1 MSMLWRALRT
11 LLGYLLLAALVGVP
25 IALAWAAHLA
35 IDDAPLLAPSS
46 TQAITPARIANA
58 KRLLARIDPRK
69 SPPGALRTLQLGED
83 DLNLAVAYLASQR
96 PDTRAQAV
104 LQDGSATLRAST
116 FLPPNPFG
124 DYLNI
129 QAVLRETPGTPQLE
143 TLTLGRLTVPPAI
156 ADRLLRFG
164 LSRLQDNPL
173 AVAEA
178 AADSIQHVG
187 VRNGVLSVQ
196 FVWNDA
202 LPAQLQAALVPA
214 DVQARLQAYQ
224 ARLVEI
230 AAQPGPRNLPLSALV
245 QPLLELSAK
254 RSDRSDGSN
263 GSDDMNS
270 LADEHRAALVALA
283 FYVNGKGMAAIL
295 PAARAWPRPAPRTTT
310 LAGRTDTAQHFS
322 ISAALAATAGS
333 PLADMVGVYKE
344 LDDAQGGS
352 GFSFNDLAADRA
364 GTRLGEL
371 AIGGA
376 AAQLSLQ
383 KRLAQGLSDADLLP
397 KVSDLPEDLQAAEFQ
412 KRFGGVDGPGYKK
425 MATEIER
432 RIAALG
438 LYR

>member
-1 MSMLWRALRT
+1 MPLFWSRIRRFLR
-11 LLGYLLLAALVGVP
+11 YLFALVLLCIP
-25 IALAWAAHLA
+25 LALAWAAYLA
-35 IDDAPLLAPSS
+35 IDESPLLAPSS
-46 TQAITPARIANA
+46 SNTFTPSRMASAQ
-58 KRLLARIDPRK
+58 RLLARIDPRK
-69 SPPGALRTLQLGED
+69 TPPGALRTLQVGED
-83 DLNLAVAYLASQR
+83 DLNLALAYLASR
-96 PDTRAQAV
+96 RHLTRAQVV

-129 QAVLRETPGTPQLE
+129 QAVLRETLGTPQVE
-143 TLTLGRLTVPPAI
+143 QLTLGRLTVPPKI
-156 ADRLLRFG
+156 ANLMLRFG
-164 LSRLQDNPL
+164 LWRLQASP
-173 AVAEA
+173 ASA
-178 AADSIQHVG
+178 AADSIQHVS

-202 LPAQLQAALVPA
+202 IPAQLQAALVPIE
-214 DVQARLQAYQ
+214 VQTRLQAYQ
-224 ARLVEI
+224 GRLVEI
-230 AAQPGPRNLPLSALV
+230 AAAPGPRSLSLAALV
-245 QPLLELSAK
+245 QPLFELSAQ
-254 RSDRSDGSN
+254 RSDAQ
-263 GSDDMNS
+263 NS
-270 LADEHRAALVALA
+270 LADEHRAALIALA
-283 FYVNGKGMAAIL
+283 FYVNGKGIGAIL
-295 PAARAWPRPAPRTTT
+295 PAARDWPRPAPRTTT

-371 AIGGA
+371 ATSSNV
-376 AAQLSLQ
+376 QKLQ
-383 KRLAQGLSDADLLP
+383 QRLAQGMTDADLLP

-425 MATEIER
+425 MTTEVER

>member
-1 MSMLWRALRT
+1 MSLFWPPIRR
-11 LLGYLLLAALVGVP
+11 LLYGLLVVFLLSLP
-25 IALAWAAHLA
+25 LALAWAGYLA
-35 IDDAPLLAPSS
+35 IDNAPLLEPSS
-46 TQAITPARIANA
+46 SNAFTTSRIPSAQ
-58 KRLLARIDPRK
+58 RLLARIDPRK
-69 SPPGALRTLQLGED
+69 MPSGVLRTLQLGQD
-83 DLNLAVAYLASQR
+83 DLNLAVAYLASR
-96 PDTRAQAV
+96 SPKTRAQVV

-129 QAVLRETPGTPQLE
+129 QAVLRETPGTPLVEQL
-143 TLTLGRLTVPPAI
+143 LLGRLTVPPRI
-156 ADRLLRFG
+156 ANQLLRFA
-164 LSRLQDNPL
+164 LWRLQASP
-173 AVAEA
+173 ASA

-202 LPAQLQAALVPA
+202 IPAQLQAALVPA

-224 ARLVEI
+224 GRLVEI
-230 AAQPGPRNLPLSALV
+230 AAAPGPRNLALGALA
-245 QPLLELSAK
+245 QPLFELAAL
-254 RSDRSDGSN
+254 RSDDK
-263 GSDDMNS
+263 NS

-283 FYVNGKGMAAIL
+283 FYVNGKGLGAIL
-295 PAARAWPRPAPRTTT
+295 PAARDWPRPALRTTT

-322 ISAALAATAGS
+322 ISAALAASAGS

-371 AIGGA
+371 ATGGA
-376 AAQLSLQ
+376 AAQAKLQ
-383 KRLAQGLSDADLLP
+383 KRLDQGMGDADLLP
-397 KVSDLPEDLQAAEFQ
+397 KVSDLPEDLQTAEFQ

-425 MATEIER
+425 MAAEIER

>member
-1 MSMLWRALRT
+1 MPLFWSRVRR
-11 LLGYLLLAALVGVP
+11 LLGSLFVLLLLCIP
-25 IALAWAAHLA
+25 LALAWAAYLA
-35 IDDAPLLAPSS
+35 IDETPLLAPAQGN
-46 TQAITPARIANA
+46 TFTPSRMASAQ
-58 KRLLARIDPRK
+58 RLLARIDPRK
-69 SPPGALRTLQLGED
+69 TPPGALRTLQLGED
-83 DLNLAVAYLASQR
+83 DLNLAVAYIASHR
-96 PDTRAQAV
+96 PQTRAQV
-104 LQDGSATLRAST
+104 LLQDGSATLRAST

-143 TLTLGRLTVPPAI
+143 QLTLGRLTVPPQI
-156 ADRLLRFG
+156 ANQLLRFG
-164 LSRLQDNPL
+164 LWRLQTSP
-173 AVAEA
+173 ASVAST

-202 LPAQLQAALVPA
+202 IPAQLQAALVPPE
-214 DVQARLQAYQ
+214 VQARLQAYQ
-224 ARLVEI
+224 GRLVEI
-230 AAQPGPRNLPLSALV
+230 AAQPGPRNLTLGALV
-245 QPLLELSAK
+245 QPLLELSAQ
-254 RSDRSDGSN
+254 RSDAK
-263 GSDDMNS
+263 NS

-283 FYVNGKGMAAIL
+283 FFVNGKGMAAIL
-295 PAARAWPRPAPRTTT
+295 PAARDWPRPAPRSTT

-333 PLADMVGVYKE
+333 PLANMVGLYKE

-371 AIGGA
+371 ATGNA
-376 AAQLSLQ
+376 AAQLSLE

-397 KVSDLPEDLQAAEFQ
+397 KVSDLPEDLQTAEFQ

>member
-1 MSMLWRALRT
+1 MQSFWRSVRVLLLYLIGAL
-11 LLGYLLLAALVGVP
+11 LLGIPL
-25 IALAWAAHLA
+25 ALAWTAYQA
-35 IDDAPLLAPSS
+35 IDNAPLLAQS
-46 TQAITPARIANA
+46 TGFIPGRIAHA
-58 KRLLARIDPRK
+58 QRLLGRIDPRK
-69 SPPGALRTLQLGED
+69 TPPGALRTVQLSED
-83 DLNLAVAYLASQR
+83 DLNLAVAYIASR
-96 PDTRAQAV
+96 NPKTRAQVV
-104 LQDGSATLRAST
+104 LQDGQATLRAST

-129 QAVLRETPGTPQLE
+129 QAVLRETPGMPALEQLQ
-143 TLTLGRLTVPPAI
+143 LGRLSVPPRI
-156 ADRLLRFG
+156 ANLLLRFG
-164 LSRLQDNPL
+164 LWRLQTRPGM
-173 AVAEA
+173 AWGTT
-178 AADSIQHVG
+178 AADSIHHVG

-196 FVWNDA
+196 FAWNDA

-214 DVQARLQAYQ
+214 EVQTRLQAYQ
-224 ARLVEI
+224 GRLVEI
-230 AAQPGPRNLPLSALV
+230 AAAPGPRALALGALV
-245 QPLLELSAK
+245 QPLFELSTQ
-254 RSDRSDGSN
+254 RSDDK
-263 GSDDMNS
+263 NS
-270 LADEHRAALVALA
+270 LADEHRAALIALA
-283 FYVNGKGMAAIL
+283 FYVNGKGIGALL
-295 PAARAWPRPAPRTTT
+295 PAARDWPRPAPRNVT
-310 LAGRTDTAQHFS
+310 LGGRGDTAQHFS

-371 AIGGA
+371 ATGGA

-397 KVSDLPEDLQAAEFQ
+397 KVSDLPEDLQAADFQ

>member
-1 MSMLWRALRT
+1 MSHFWSLIRRLLRYLFAT
-11 LLGYLLLAALVGVP
+11 VLLCIPL
-25 IALAWAAHLA
+25 ALAWAAYQA
-35 IDDAPLLAPSS
+35 IDDAPLLAP
-46 TQAITPARIANA
+46 TQGPAFTPSRMASAQ
-58 KRLLARIDPRK
+58 RLLARIDPRK
-69 SPPGALRTLQLGED
+69 TPPGALRTLQLGED
-83 DLNLAVAYLASQR
+83 DLNLAVAYLASHR
-96 PDTRAQAV
+96 PQTRAQV
-104 LQDGSATLRAST
+104 LLQDGSAILRAST

-124 DYLNI
+124 DYLNV
-129 QAVLRETPGTPQLE
+129 QAVLRETPGTPQVEQL
-143 TLTLGRLTVPPAI
+143 LLGRLAVPPRI
-156 ADRLLRFG
+156 ANQLLRFG
-164 LSRLQDNPL
+164 LWRLQASP
-173 AVAEA
+173 ASA

-202 LPAQLQAALVPA
+202 IPAQLQAALVPPE
-214 DVQARLQAYQ
+214 VQARLQAYQ
-224 ARLVEI
+224 GRLVAV
-230 AAQPGPRNLPLSALV
+230 AAQPGPRSLSLATLA
-245 QPLLELSAK
+245 QPLLELAAQ
-254 RSDRSDGSN
+254 RSN
-263 GSDDMNS
+263 GSDDKNS
-270 LADEHRAALVALA
+270 LADEHRAALVTLA

-295 PAARAWPRPAPRTTT
+295 PAARDWPRPAPRTTT

-371 AIGGA
+371 ATGPGV
-376 AAQLSLQ
+376 QKLQ
-383 KRLAQGLSDADLLP
+383 QRVAQGMTDADLLP

-425 MATEIER
+425 MTTEIER
-432 RIAALG
+432 RIGALG

>member
-1 MSMLWRALRT
+1 MPLFWSLIRRLLRY
-11 LLGYLLLAALVGVP
+11 LFALLLLCIP
-25 IALAWAAHLA
+25 LALAWAAYLA
-35 IDDAPLLAPSS
+35 IDDAPLLAPA
-46 TQAITPARIANA
+46 QGPAFTPSRMASAQ
-58 KRLLARIDPRK
+58 RLLARIDPRK
-69 SPPGALRTLQLGED
+69 TPAGALRTLQLGED
-83 DLNLAVAYLASQR
+83 DLNLAVAYLASHR
-96 PDTRAQAV
+96 PQTRGQV
-104 LQDGSATLRAST
+104 LLQDGSATLRAST

-129 QAVLRETPGTPQLE
+129 QAVLRETPGTPQVEQL
-143 TLTLGRLTVPPAI
+143 LLGRLAVPPKI
-156 ADRLLRFG
+156 ANQLLRFG
-164 LSRLQDNPL
+164 LWRLQASP
-173 AVAEA
+173 AAA

-202 LPAQLQAALVPA
+202 IPAQLQAALVPPE
-214 DVQARLQAYQ
+214 VQARLQAYQ
-224 ARLVEI
+224 GRLVEV
-230 AAQPGPRNLPLSALV
+230 AAQPGPRSLTLAALV
-245 QPLLELSAK
+245 QPLLELATQ
-254 RSDRSDGSN
+254 RV
-263 GSDDMNS
+263 DDKNS

-295 PAARAWPRPAPRTTT
+295 PAARTWPRPAPRTTM

-371 AIGGA
+371 ATGA
-376 AAQLSLQ
+376 GVQKLQ
-383 KRLAQGLSDADLLP
+383 QRLAQGLTDADLLP

>member
-1 MSMLWRALRT
+1 MPLFWSRILR
-11 LLGYLLLAALVGVP
+11 LLRYLIALLLLCIP
-25 IALAWAAHLA
+25 LALAWAAYLA
-35 IDDAPLLAPSS
+35 IDDAPLLSPSS
-46 TQAITPARIANA
+46 TQAITPARVANA

-69 SPPGALRTLQLGED
+69 SPVGALRTLQLGED

-96 PDTRAQAV
+96 PHTRAQVV
-104 LQDGSATLRAST
+104 LQDGCATLRAST

-143 TLTLGRLTVPPAI
+143 KLTLGRLTVPPAI
-156 ADRLLRFG
+156 ADQLLRFG
-164 LSRLQDNPL
+164 LSRLQDSPL

-178 AADSIQHVG
+178 ATDSIQHVG

-224 ARLVEI
+224 ARLVEV
-230 AAQPGPRNLPLSALV
+230 AAQPSPRSLSLGALV
-245 QPLLELSAK
+245 QPLLELAAQ
-254 RSDRSDGSN
+254 RSDDK
-263 GSDDMNS
+263 NS

-295 PAARAWPRPAPRTTT
+295 PAARDWPRPAPRTTT

-371 AIGGA
+371 ATGA
-376 AAQLSLQ
+376 GVQKLQ
-383 KRLAQGLSDADLLP
+383 QRVAQGMTDADLLP

>member
-1 MSMLWRALRT
+1 LLRY
-11 LLGYLLLAALVGVP
+11 LFAILLLCIPL
-25 IALAWAAHLA
+25 ALAWAAYLA
-35 IDDAPLLAPSS
+35 IDDTPLLAPAQSL
-46 TQAITPARIANA
+46 AITPSRMASAQ
-58 KRLLARIDPRK
+58 RLLARIDPRK
-69 SPPGALRTLQLGED
+69 MPSGALRTLQLGED

-96 PDTRAQAV
+96 PQTRAQVV

-143 TLTLGRLTVPPAI
+143 KLTLGRLTVPPTI
-156 ADRLLRFG
+156 ADQLLRFG
-164 LSRLQDNPL
+164 LSRLQSSSL
-173 AVAEA
+173 AVAGA

-202 LPAQLQAALVPA
+202 LPAQLQAALVPPE
-214 DVQARLQAYQ
+214 VQARLQAYQ
-224 ARLVEI
+224 ARLVEV
-230 AAQPGPRNLPLSALV
+230 AAKPGPRNLSLGTLV
-245 QPLLELSAK
+245 QPLLELAAQ
-254 RSDRSDGSN
+254 RSDDQ
-263 GSDDMNS
+263 NS

-295 PAARAWPRPAPRTTT
+295 PAARDWPRPAPRTTT

-333 PLADMVGVYKE
+333 PLADLVGVYKE

-364 GTRLGEL
+364 GSRLGEL
-371 AIGGA
+371 AIGGT

-432 RIAALG
+432 RIGALG

>member
-1 MSMLWRALRT
+1 MPLFWSRIRRFLR
-11 LLGYLLLAALVGVP
+11 YLFALVLLCIP
-25 IALAWAAHLA
+25 LALAWAAYLA
-35 IDDAPLLAPSS
+35 IDESPLLAPSS
-46 TQAITPARIANA
+46 SNTFTPSRMASAQ
-58 KRLLARIDPRK
+58 RLLARIDPRK
-69 SPPGALRTLQLGED
+69 TPPGALRTLQVGED
-83 DLNLAVAYLASQR
+83 DLNLALAYLASR
-96 PDTRAQAV
+96 RHLTRAQVV

-129 QAVLRETPGTPQLE
+129 QAVLRETLGTPQVE
-143 TLTLGRLTVPPAI
+143 QLTLGRLTVPPKI
-156 ADRLLRFG
+156 ANLMLRFG
-164 LSRLQDNPL
+164 LWRLQASP
-173 AVAEA
+173 ASA
-178 AADSIQHVG
+178 AADSIQHVS

-202 LPAQLQAALVPA
+202 IPAQLQAALVPIE
-214 DVQARLQAYQ
+214 VQTRLQAYQ
-224 ARLVEI
+224 GRLVEI
-230 AAQPGPRNLPLSALV
+230 AAAPGPRSLSLAALV
-245 QPLLELSAK
+245 QPLFELSAQ
-254 RSDRSDGSN
+254 RSDAQ
-263 GSDDMNS
+263 NS
-270 LADEHRAALVALA
+270 LADEHRAALIALA
-283 FYVNGKGMAAIL
+283 FYVNGKGIGAIL
-295 PAARAWPRPAPRTTT
+295 PAARDWPRPAPRTTT

-371 AIGGA
+371 ATGSNV
-376 AAQLSLQ
+376 QKLQ
-383 KRLAQGLSDADLLP
+383 QRLAQGMTDADLLP

-425 MATEIER
+425 MTAEVER

>member
-46 TQAITPARIANA
+46 TQAITPARVANA

-214 DVQARLQAYQ
+214 DVQTRLQAYQ

-230 AAQPGPRNLPLSALV
+230 AAQPGPRNLPLAALV
-245 QPLLELSAK
+245 QPLLELSAQ
-254 RSDRSDGSN
+254 RSDDK
-263 GSDDMNS
+263 NS

-295 PAARAWPRPAPRTTT
+295 PAAREWPRPAPRTTT

-412 KRFGGVDGPGYKK
+412 KRFGGVEGPGYKK

>member
-1 MSMLWRALRT
+1 MPLFWSRIRRFLR
-11 LLGYLLLAALVGVP
+11 YLFALVLLCIP
-25 IALAWAAHLA
+25 LALAWAAYLA
-35 IDDAPLLAPSS
+35 IDESPLLAPSS
-46 TQAITPARIANA
+46 SNIFTPSRMASAQ
-58 KRLLARIDPRK
+58 RLLARIDPRK
-69 SPPGALRTLQLGED
+69 TPPGALRTLQVGED
-83 DLNLAVAYLASQR
+83 DLNLALAYLASR
-96 PDTRAQAV
+96 RHLTRAQVV
-104 LQDGSATLRAST
+104 LQDGSAPLRVST

-129 QAVLRETPGTPQLE
+129 QAVLRETLGTPQVE
-143 TLTLGRLTVPPAI
+143 QLTLGRLTVPPKI
-156 ADRLLRFG
+156 ANQMLRFG
-164 LSRLQDNPL
+164 LWRLQASP
-173 AVAEA
+173 ASA
-178 AADSIQHVG
+178 AADSIQHVS

-202 LPAQLQAALVPA
+202 IPAQLQAALVPIE
-214 DVQARLQAYQ
+214 VQTRLQAYQ
-224 ARLVEI
+224 GRLVEI
-230 AAQPGPRNLPLSALV
+230 AAAPGPRSLSLAALV
-245 QPLLELSAK
+245 QPLFELSAQ
-254 RSDRSDGSN
+254 RSDAQ
-263 GSDDMNS
+263 NS
-270 LADEHRAALVALA
+270 LADEHRAALIALA
-283 FYVNGKGMAAIL
+283 FYVNGKGIGAIL
-295 PAARAWPRPAPRTTT
+295 PAARDWPRPAPRTTT

-371 AIGGA
+371 ATGSNV
-376 AAQLSLQ
+376 QKLQ
-383 KRLAQGLSDADLLP
+383 QRLAQGMTDADLLP

-425 MATEIER
+425 MTTEVER

>member
-1 MSMLWRALRT
+1 
-11 LLGYLLLAALVGVP
+11 
-25 IALAWAAHLA
+25 
-35 IDDAPLLAPSS
+35 
-46 TQAITPARIANA
+46 
-58 KRLLARIDPRK
+58 
-69 SPPGALRTLQLGED
+69 
-83 DLNLAVAYLASQR
+83 
-96 PDTRAQAV
+96 
-104 LQDGSATLRAST
+104 
-116 FLPPNPFG
+116 
-124 DYLNI
+124 
-129 QAVLRETPGTPQLE
+129 
-143 TLTLGRLTVPPAI
+143 
-156 ADRLLRFG
+156 
-164 LSRLQDNPL
+164 
-173 AVAEA
+173 
-178 AADSIQHVG
+178 

-224 ARLVEI
+224 ARLVEV
-230 AAQPGPRNLPLSALV
+230 AAQPSPRSLSLGALV
-245 QPLLELSAK
+245 QPLLELAAQ
-254 RSDRSDGSN
+254 RSDDK
-263 GSDDMNS
+263 NS

-295 PAARAWPRPAPRTTT
+295 PAARDWPRPAPRTTT

-371 AIGGA
+371 ATGA
-376 AAQLSLQ
+376 GVQKLQ
-383 KRLAQGLSDADLLP
+383 QRVAQGLTDADLLP

>member
-1 MSMLWRALRT
+1 MPLFWSRIRRLLRY
-11 LLGYLLLAALVGVP
+11 LIAILLLCIPLALVG
-25 IALAWAAHLA
+25 AAYLA
-35 IDDAPLLAPSS
+35 IDDAPLLTTAPSQS
-46 TQAITPARIANA
+46 LTPGRIANA

-69 SPPGALRTLQLGED
+69 TPPGALRTLQLGED
-83 DLNLAVAYLASQR
+83 DLNLAVAYLASHR
-96 PDTRAQAV
+96 PHTRAQVV

-129 QAVLRETPGTPQLE
+129 QAVLRETPGMPQVAQ
-143 TLTLGRLTVPPAI
+143 LTLGRLAVPPGMANL
-156 ADRLLRFG
+156 LLRWG
-164 LSRLQDNPL
+164 LGRLQASPL
-173 AVAEA
+173 SVA

-202 LPAQLQAALVPA
+202 IPAQLQAALVPA
-214 DVQARLQAYQ
+214 EVQARLRAYQ
-224 ARLVEI
+224 GRLVEI
-230 AAQPGPRNLPLSALV
+230 AAQPGPRTLTLGALV
-245 QPLLELSAK
+245 QPLLALAAQ
-254 RSDRSDGSN
+254 RSDAQN
-263 GSDDMNS
+263 P

-283 FYVNGKGMAAIL
+283 FYVNGKGIGAIV
-295 PAARAWPRPAPRTTT
+295 PAARDWPRPAPRRTT
-310 LAGRTDTAQHFS
+310 LGGRGDTAQHFS

-364 GTRLGEL
+364 GSRLGEL
-371 AIGGA
+371 ATGS
-376 AAQLSLQ
+376 QVQKLQ
-383 KRLAQGLSDADLLP
+383 QRVALGLTDADLLP

-412 KRFGGVDGPGYKK
+412 QRFGGVDGPGYAK
-425 MATEIER
+425 MAAEIER

>member
-1 MSMLWRALRT
+1 MPLFWSRILR
-11 LLGYLLLAALVGVP
+11 LLRYLIALLLLCIP
-25 IALAWAAHLA
+25 LALAWAAYLA
-35 IDDAPLLAPSS
+35 IDDAPLLSPSS
-46 TQAITPARIANA
+46 TQAITPARVANA

-69 SPPGALRTLQLGED
+69 SPVGALRTLQLGED

-96 PDTRAQAV
+96 PHTRAQVV

-143 TLTLGRLTVPPAI
+143 KLTLGRLTVPPAI
-156 ADRLLRFG
+156 ADQLLRFG
-164 LSRLQDNPL
+164 LSRLQDSPL

-178 AADSIQHVG
+178 ATDSIQHVG

-224 ARLVEI
+224 ARLVEV
-230 AAQPGPRNLPLSALV
+230 AAQPSPRSLSLGALV
-245 QPLLELSAK
+245 QPLLELAAQ
-254 RSDRSDGSN
+254 RSDDK
-263 GSDDMNS
+263 NS

-295 PAARAWPRPAPRTTT
+295 PAARDWPRPAPRTTT

-371 AIGGA
+371 ATGA
-376 AAQLSLQ
+376 GVQKLQ
-383 KRLAQGLSDADLLP
+383 QRVAQGMTDADLLP

>member
-1 MSMLWRALRT
+1 MPLFWSRIRRLLRY
-11 LLGYLLLAALVGVP
+11 LFAILLLCIPL
-25 IALAWAAHLA
+25 ALAWAAYLA
-35 IDDAPLLAPSS
+35 IDDTPLLAPAPSL
-46 TQAITPARIANA
+46 AFTPSRMASAQ
-58 KRLLARIDPRK
+58 RLLARIDPRK
-69 SPPGALRTLQLGED
+69 TPPGALRTLQLGED
-83 DLNLAVAYLASQR
+83 DLNLAVAYIASHR
-96 PDTRAQAV
+96 PHTRAQMV

-129 QAVLRETPGTPQLE
+129 QAVLTETPGTPKVEQ
-143 TLTLGRLTVPPAI
+143 LTLGRLTVPPKI
-156 ADRLLRFG
+156 ANQLLRFG
-164 LSRLQDNPL
+164 LWRLQASP
-173 AVAEA
+173 AAA

-202 LPAQLQAALVPA
+202 IPAQLQAALVPPE
-214 DVQARLQAYQ
+214 VQARLQAYQ
-224 ARLVEI
+224 GRLVEV
-230 AAQPGPRNLPLSALV
+230 AAQPGPRGLSLGALA
-245 QPLLELSAK
+245 QPLFELSAQ
-254 RSDRSDGSN
+254 RSDDK
-263 GSDDMNS
+263 NS

-283 FYVNGKGMAAIL
+283 FYVNGKGIGAIL
-295 PAARAWPRPAPRTTT
+295 PAARDWPRPAPRTTT

-371 AIGGA
+371 ATGGA

-397 KVSDLPEDLQAAEFQ
+397 KVSDLPEDLQMAEFQ

-432 RIAALG
+432 RIGALG

>member
-1 MSMLWRALRT
+1 MSRLWRGFRT
-11 LLGYLLLAALVGVP
+11 AVGYLLLALLVGTP
-25 IALAWAAHLA
+25 IALAWAAYLA
-35 IDDAPLLAPSS
+35 IDDTPLLAPATSN
-46 TQAITPARIANA
+46 TFTPNRMASAQ
-58 KRLLARIDPRK
+58 RLLARIDPR
-69 SPPGALRTLQLGED
+69 STPAGTLRTIQLGED
-83 DLNLAVAYLASQR
+83 DLNLAVAYLASRR
-96 PDTRAQAV
+96 PHTRAQVV

-129 QAVLRETPGTPQLE
+129 EAVLRETPGTPQVEQLS
-143 TLTLGRLTVPPAI
+143 LGRLNVPPKI
-156 ADRLLRFG
+156 ANQLLRFG
-164 LSRLQDNPL
+164 LWRLQASP
-173 AVAEA
+173 ASA

-202 LPAQLQAALVPA
+202 IPAQLQAALVPA
-214 DVQARLQAYQ
+214 EVQARLQAYQ
-224 ARLVEI
+224 GRLFEI
-230 AAQPGPRNLPLSALV
+230 ATQPGPRSLTLATLV
-245 QPLLELSAK
+245 QPLFELSAQ
-254 RSDRSDGSN
+254 RSDDK
-263 GSDDMNS
+263 NS
-270 LADEHRAALVALA
+270 LIDEHRAALIALA
-283 FYVNGKGMAAIL
+283 FYVNGKGLGAIL
-295 PAARAWPRPAPRTTT
+295 PAARDWPRPAPRTTT

-322 ISAALAATAGS
+322 ISAALAANAGS
-333 PLADMVGVYKE
+333 PLADMVGLYKE

-371 AIGGA
+371 ATGGA

-383 KRLAQGLSDADLLP
+383 KRLAQGLGDADLLP
-397 KVSDLPEDLQAAEFQ
+397 KVSDLPEDLQMAEFQ

>member
-1 MSMLWRALRT
+1 MSMLWRGLRAA
-11 LLGYLLLAALVGVP
+11 LGYLLLAVLVGVP
-25 IALAWAAHLA
+25 IAIGWAAHLA
-35 IDDAPLLAPSS
+35 IDDAPLLAPAQIN
-46 TQAITPARIANA
+46 TFTPSRMASAQ
-58 KRLLARIDPRK
+58 RLLARIDPRK
-69 SPPGALRTLQLGED
+69 MPPGVLRTLQLGED
-83 DLNLAVAYLASQR
+83 DLNLAVAYLASRR
-96 PDTRAQAV
+96 PQTRAQIL

-129 QAVLRETPGTPQLE
+129 QAVLRETPGTPQVEQLMV
-143 TLTLGRLTVPPAI
+143 GRLAVPPSI
-156 ADRLLRFG
+156 ANQLLRFG
-164 LSRLQDNPL
+164 LWRLQASP
-173 AVAEA
+173 AAA

-202 LPAQLQAALVPA
+202 IPAQLQAALVPPE
-214 DVQARLQAYQ
+214 VQTRLQAYQ

-230 AAQPGPRNLPLSALV
+230 AAQPGPRNLGLGALV
-245 QPLLELSAK
+245 QPLFELAAQ
-254 RSDRSDGSN
+254 RSNDK
-263 GSDDMNS
+263 NS
-270 LADEHRAALVALA
+270 LADEHRAALVVLA
-283 FYVNGKGMAAIL
+283 FYVNGKGMGAIL
-295 PAARAWPRPAPRTTT
+295 PVARNWPRPAPRTTT

-383 KRLAQGLSDADLLP
+383 KRLAQGLGDADLLP
-397 KVSDLPEDLQAAEFQ
+397 KVSDLPEDLQATEFQ

-432 RIAALG
+432 RIGALG

>member
-1 MSMLWRALRT
+1 MPLFWSRIRRFLR
-11 LLGYLLLAALVGVP
+11 YLFALVLLCIP
-25 IALAWAAHLA
+25 LALAWAAYLA
-35 IDDAPLLAPSS
+35 IDESPLLAPSS
-46 TQAITPARIANA
+46 SNTFTPSRMASAQ
-58 KRLLARIDPRK
+58 RLLARIDPRK
-69 SPPGALRTLQLGED
+69 TPPGALRTLQVGED
-83 DLNLAVAYLASQR
+83 DLNLALAYLASR
-96 PDTRAQAV
+96 RHLTRAQVV

-129 QAVLRETPGTPQLE
+129 QAVLRETLGTPQVE
-143 TLTLGRLTVPPAI
+143 QLTLGRLTVPPKI
-156 ADRLLRFG
+156 ANLMLRFG
-164 LSRLQDNPL
+164 LWRLQASP
-173 AVAEA
+173 ASA
-178 AADSIQHVG
+178 AADSIQHVS

-202 LPAQLQAALVPA
+202 IPAQLQAALVPIE
-214 DVQARLQAYQ
+214 VQTRLQAYQ
-224 ARLVEI
+224 GRLVEI
-230 AAQPGPRNLPLSALV
+230 AAAPGPRSLSLAALV
-245 QPLLELSAK
+245 QPLFELSAQ
-254 RSDRSDGSN
+254 RSDAQ
-263 GSDDMNS
+263 NS
-270 LADEHRAALVALA
+270 LADEHRAALIALA
-283 FYVNGKGMAAIL
+283 FYVNGKGIGAIL
-295 PAARAWPRPAPRTTT
+295 PAARDWPRPAPRTTT

-371 AIGGA
+371 ATGSNV
-376 AAQLSLQ
+376 QKLQ
-383 KRLAQGLSDADLLP
+383 QRLAQGMTDADLLP

-425 MATEIER
+425 MTTEVER